1 MKRVITLC
9 LIAAI
14 SLQLMACSVSGN
26 RDAWIEEGKG
36 KIGSTLDCGQFV
48 VNGDVYSFP
57 ADIADWTEHGWHISN
72 NYENKDTYKLERDYT
87 SNEFELFNDEA
98 SSQYVTMEAINNGS
112 EPELIEDCA
121 INYLKIKM
129 FDSKDNV
136 QIVLPGGITCKSS
149 KGDIIAA
156 YGEPETEDDN
166 TLGYEY
172 TSSDDWI
179 VAVEIRLIGDHPD
192 QVRYYLSDKNWGYIG
207 NAQDCERF
215 VDNALKTSF
224 YGDYTEYVKDNFDT
238 EEGAQELYES
248 EVEYYAE
255 GVMYYLDID
264 YEIID
269 PAIADGFVELSR
281 QVLSKFKWDAPV
293 ADLADGASYG
303 TVELTMYPTD
313 FLDIIL
319 EDAQAVADASAD
331 WTEDEY
337 AENMLEAIKT
347 KVDEIS
353 YKDPITKTYNV
364 DLDNGIISSD
374 DWAEID
380 DILMDIAEQSFV

>member
-9 LIAAI
+9 LIAAM
-14 SLQLMACSVSGN
+14 SLQLMACSVPGLN
-26 RDAWIEEGKG
+26 GDAWIEEGKG

-57 ADIADWTEHGWHISN
+57 ADIADWTDHGWHVSN
-72 NYENKDTYKLERDYT
+72 NYENKDTFKLESIVV
-87 SNEFELFNDEA
+87 SNEFELFNDEV
-98 SSQYVTMEAINNGS
+98 SSQYVTMEAINLGA
-112 EPELIEDCA
+112 EPDLIENCA

-129 FDSKDNV
+129 SDSKDNV
-136 QIVLPGGITCKSS
+136 KIVLPGGITCKST
-149 KGDIIAA
+149 KDEIIAA
-156 YGEPETEDDN
+156 YGDPDAEDDSA
-166 TLGYEY
+166 LSYEY
-172 TSSDDWI
+172 TSADNWI
-179 VAVEIRLIGDHPD
+179 VDVEIRLIGEHPD

-224 YGDYTEYVKDNFDT
+224 YGDLTGYVEENFDT
-238 EEGAQELYES
+238 EEGAQALYEM
-248 EVEYYAE
+248 EIEYYAE
-255 GVMYYLDID
+255 GLMYYLDID

-269 PAIADGFVELSR
+269 SSIADGFREVSK
-281 QVLSKFKWDAPV
+281 QVLAKFKWDAPV

-319 EDAQAVADASAD
+319 EDAQVVADASAD

-337 AENMLEAIKT
+337 AQNMLEAIQP

-374 DWAEID
+374 DWDEID
-380 DILMDIAEQSFV
+380 NILMDVAE

>member
-1 MKRVITLC
+1 MKRIMTLC
-9 LIAAI
+9 LIAVM
-14 SLQLMACSVSGN
+14 SLQLTACSGN

-36 KIGSTLDCGQFV
+36 KIGSALDCGQFV

-72 NYENKDTYKLERDYT
+72 NYDNKNTFKLERDNT

-98 SSQYVTMEAINNGS
+98 GSQYVTMEAVNLGT
-112 EPELIEDCA
+112 EPDLIENCA
-121 INYLKIKM
+121 VNYLKIKM

-136 QIVLPGGITCKSS
+136 QIVLPGGITCKST
-149 KGDIIAA
+149 KDDIVAA
-156 YGEPETEDDN
+156 YGEPDAEDDS

-192 QVRYYLSDKNWGYIG
+192 QVRYYLSDKNWGYIA
-207 NAQDCERF
+207 NAKDCEQF

-224 YGDYTEYVKDNFDT
+224 YGDYAAYVEGNFDT
-238 EEGAQELYES
+238 EEGAQELYEM
-248 EVEYYAE
+248 EVAFYAE
-255 GVMYYLDID
+255 GLMYYLDID

-269 PAIADGFVELSR
+269 SAIADGFVEVSR
-281 QVLSKFKWDAPV
+281 QVLSKFKWDTPV
-293 ADLADGASYG
+293 SDLADGASYG

-319 EDAQAVADASAD
+319 EDAQTVANASAD

-337 AENMLEAIKT
+337 AENMLEAIKS
-347 KVDEIS
+347 KVDKIS
-353 YKDPITKTYNV
+353 YKDPITRTYDV
-364 DLDNGIISSD
+364 DLDNGIISAN
-374 DWAEID
+374 DWDEID
-380 DILMDIAEQSFV
+380 NILMDLGE

>member
-9 LIAAI
+9 LIAAM
-14 SLQLMACSVSGN
+14 SLQLMACSVPGLN
-26 RDAWIEEGKG
+26 GDAWIEEGKG

-48 VNGDVYSFP
+48 VNGEVYSFP

-72 NYENKDTYKLERDYT
+72 NYENKDTFKLESNVV
-87 SNEFELFNDEA
+87 SNEFELFNDEV
-98 SSQYVTMEAINNGS
+98 SSQYVTMEAINHGA
-112 EPELIEDCA
+112 EPDLIENCA

-129 FDSKDNV
+129 SDSKDNV
-136 QIVLPGGITCKSS
+136 KIVLPGGITCKST
-149 KGDIIAA
+149 KDEIIAA
-156 YGEPETEDDN
+156 YGEPVTEDDS
-166 TLGYEY
+166 TLSYEY

-179 VAVEIRLIGDHPD
+179 VDMEIRLIGEHPD

-215 VDNALKTSF
+215 VDNALKASF
-224 YGDYTEYVKDNFDT
+224 YGDYTEYVAENFDT
-238 EEGAQELYES
+238 EEGAQALYEM
-248 EVEYYAE
+248 EIEYYAE
-255 GVMYYLDID
+255 GLMYYLDVD

-269 PAIADGFVELSR
+269 SSIADGFREVSR
-281 QVLSKFKWDAPV
+281 QVLAKLKWDAPV

-319 EDAQAVADASAD
+319 EDAQAVADAAAD

-337 AENMLEAIKT
+337 AENMLESIKP

-364 DLDNGIISSD
+364 DLDNGIISTD
-374 DWAEID
+374 DWDEID
-380 DILMDIAEQSFV
+380 DILMNWVE

>member
-9 LIAAI
+9 LIAAM
-14 SLQLMACSVSGN
+14 SLQLMACSVPGLN
-26 RDAWIEEGKG
+26 GDAWIEEGKG

-57 ADIADWTEHGWHISN
+57 ADIADWTDHGWHVSN
-72 NYENKDTYKLERDYT
+72 NYENKDTFKLESIVV
-87 SNEFELFNDEA
+87 SNEFELFNDEV
-98 SSQYVTMEAINNGS
+98 SSQYVTMEAINLGA
-112 EPELIEDCA
+112 EPDLIENCA

-129 FDSKDNV
+129 SDSKDNV
-136 QIVLPGGITCKSS
+136 KIVLPGGITCKST
-149 KGDIIAA
+149 KDEIIAA
-156 YGEPETEDDN
+156 YGDPDAEDDSA
-166 TLGYEY
+166 LSYEY
-172 TSSDDWI
+172 TSADNWI
-179 VAVEIRLIGDHPD
+179 VDVEIRLIGEHPD

-224 YGDYTEYVKDNFDT
+224 YGDLTGYVEENFDT
-238 EEGAQELYES
+238 EEGAQALYEM
-248 EVEYYAE
+248 EIEYYAE
-255 GVMYYLDID
+255 GLMYYLDID

-269 PAIADGFVELSR
+269 PSIADGFREVSK
-281 QVLSKFKWDAPV
+281 QVLAKFKWDAPV

-319 EDAQAVADASAD
+319 EDAQVVADASAD

-337 AENMLEAIKT
+337 AQNMLEAIQP

-374 DWAEID
+374 DWDEID
-380 DILMDIAEQSFV
+380 NILMDVAE